1 MISPLTYEIFIVI
14 SKNNLTQNCV
24 RFECRLPCTCI
35 VEYLVDYI
43 YTTLILLVMGF
54 SVILIPSSAALLYYY
69 TGVPVYLFLLFLY
82 IYIYICKLANK
93 YMYMICNINILFL
106 WKYFLLKHL
115 SKMNNGLNCSSSI
128 LWHTEVDFNTK
139 HIQYF
144 WLISMFSLMNEK
156 LK

>member
-1 MISPLTYEIFIVI
+1 MWNLNFLSYMQQESGCFTGERPCLQPPLCEVCQRIMTRNRSRHPVQIQVLITISANYCQCQPVISPLTYMYKIFIVI

-69 TGVPVYLFLLFLY
+69 TGVPVIFVYLYHVNQL
-82 IYIYICKLANK
+82 
-93 YMYMICNINILFL
+93 INTCI
-106 WKYFLLKHL
+106 
-115 SKMNNGLNCSSSI
+115 
-128 LWHTEVDFNTK
+128 
-139 HIQYF
+139 
-144 WLISMFSLMNEK
+144 
-156 LK
+156 